1 MDFCKMICA
10 TLKVLFSG
18 LEFPS
23 HVMLGQS
30 TSLKCSFT
38 RAPSQKVRKV
48 LKKTKKIWFSL
59 DQKWEILGRNRES
72 AHCQEVNLSATKK
85 KNQQIEL
92 ALKINSVDHN
102 DHPILVT
109 CSSAS
114 KFVPNTKK
122 IFEFPPLLLDLFSEN
137 RVIHEIPLK
146 CLFIL

>member
-1 MDFCKMICA
+1 MEFCKNICA

-48 LKKTKKIWFSL
+48 LKKTSQMVFIGSKMENFGKKQRISSL
-59 DQKWEILGRNRES
+59 SRSEFICN
-72 AHCQEVNLSATKK
+72 QE

-92 ALKINSVDHN
+92 ALKINSVNHN
-102 DHPILVT
+102 DHPILVI

>member
-1 MDFCKMICA
+1 MEFCKNICA

-59 DQKWEILGRNRES
+59 DKNGKFWEETENQLI
-72 AHCQEVNLSATKK
+72 VKK
-85 KNQQIEL
+85 
-92 ALKINSVDHN
+92 
-102 DHPILVT
+102 
-109 CSSAS
+109 
-114 KFVPNTKK
+114 
-122 IFEFPPLLLDLFSEN
+122 
-137 RVIHEIPLK
+137 
-146 CLFIL
+146 